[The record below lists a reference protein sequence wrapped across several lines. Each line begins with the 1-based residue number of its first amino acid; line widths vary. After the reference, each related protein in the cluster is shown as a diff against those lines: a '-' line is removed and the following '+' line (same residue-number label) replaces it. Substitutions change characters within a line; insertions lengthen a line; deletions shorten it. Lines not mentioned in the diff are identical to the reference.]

1 MADDTDRGVTRRR
14 IRIGGVVQG
23 VGFRYF
29 VMREARGLE
38 VEGWVRNLPDGD
50 VLCEAQGPAEV
61 MDRFLE
67 RLRRGPRF
75 SQVERVD
82 AEDLEPESG
91 SGFAIR

>member
-1 MADDTDRGVTRRR
+1 MADHDDREVTRRR

-29 VMREARGLE
+29 VMGEARALD
-38 VEGWVRNLPDGD
+38 VDGWVRNLPDGD
-50 VLCEAQGPAEV
+50 VLCEAQAPPEV

-67 RLRRGPRF
+67 QLRRGPRL
-75 SQVERVD
+75 SQVDTVD

>member
-1 MADDTDRGVTRRR
+1 MAAADDLEVTRRR

-29 VMREARGLE
+29 VMREARGLN

-50 VLCEAQGPAEV
+50 VLCEAQAPAEV
-61 MDRFLE
+61 MDQFLE

-75 SQVERVD
+75 SQVDTVD